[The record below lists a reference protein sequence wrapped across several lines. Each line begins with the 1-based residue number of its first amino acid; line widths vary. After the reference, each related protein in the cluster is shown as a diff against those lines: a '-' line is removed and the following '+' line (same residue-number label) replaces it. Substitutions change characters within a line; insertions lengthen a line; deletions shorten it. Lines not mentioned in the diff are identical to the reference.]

1 MNDLE
6 LLKRIPQEHYTSHEG
21 KYTLVKDVRRIVE
34 GIYQEEIKKTKRAH
48 KEGKKTRERPVLG

>member
-1 MNDLE
+1 M
-6 LLKRIPQEHYTSHEG
+6 
-21 KYTLVKDVRRIVE
+21 LVKDVRKIVE